1 VTWDVEFELV
11 ADWLEAQDQAI
22 QKRVIA
28 AATVLSQDGP
38 QLGRPLVDSIAGSRH
53 NNMKELRTS
62 SNMINAVRILFA
74 FDPERRAILL
84 IAGNKAG
91 NWKRWY
97 RDNIPR
103 ADDLFD
109 AHLERLKSEDG
120 R

>member
-1 VTWDVEFELV
+1 MSWHVEFELIV
-11 ADWLEAQDQAI
+11 DWLEAQDSKVQ
-22 QKRVIA
+22 QRVIA

-38 QLGRPLVDSIAGSRH
+38 QLGRPLVDSIEGSRH
-53 NNMKELRTS
+53 NNLKELRTS
-62 SNMINAVRILFA
+62 SNTISAIRILFA
-74 FDPERRAILL
+74 FDPKRHAILL

-97 RDNIPR
+97 RENIPK

-109 AHLERLKSEDG
+109 EHLRRLETEG